1 MVAGRECYTHAMR
14 WQLITV
20 GKPRHNGLAA
30 AGTDYLS
37 RLGHYIRLEET
48 VVREER
54 GGKGVST
61 SEIMQREGQRIIA
74 QVKPSCYL
82 IVLDRKGKGLTSESL
97 AKRLRQIAEA
107 TSDTAFVIG
116 GAWGLS
122 PEVLKRSDWTWTL
135 STLTYPHEL
144 ARVMMLEQLY
154 RAHTIL
160 RGEPYHK

>member
-1 MVAGRECYTHAMR
+1 VVAGGECYTHAMR

-37 RLGHYIRLEET
+37 RLRHYIRLEEA

-54 GGKGVST
+54 GGKGVSA
-61 SEIMQREGQRIIA
+61 SEIMQREGERILA
-74 QVKPSCYL
+74 HVKPGCNL
-82 IVLDRKGKGLTSESL
+82 VVLDRKGKTLTSESL
-97 AKRLRQIAEA
+97 AERLQQIAESA
-107 TSDTAFVIG
+107 SDTAFVIG

-122 PEVLKRSDWTWTL
+122 PEVLKRSDWIWTL

-144 ARVMMLEQLY
+144 ARVMVLEQLY
-154 RAHTIL
+154 RAQTIL

>member
-74 QVKPSCYL
+74 QVKPGCYL

-97 AKRLRQIAEA
+97 AKRLRQIAEV